1 MKKISYSIVLA
12 ISLCCVI
19 LSLTIGGICLFNSK
33 KIIKYESE
41 QKLLKMAEQITG
53 EFNKSIL
60 KAQASGENVLSLI
73 DASFDLNK
81 ALKDKSYMNQYEATI
96 SPMIKKIT
104 EDTEGVMSIYVG
116 FNPKFSGTYHQ
127 IWYADTKAN
136 GVYTLQPKINVD
148 DYWETDKVFWSE
160 PYIDDTTHICMISYT
175 APIKSGKNTI
185 GILSVDLKYDD
196 IKKYINDVKVY
207 NEGYAFLCDSK
218 FKFYVH
224 KNLSNKEYMNK
235 YINNEGFKKAMEQ
248 IKKNKS
254 GIIYYNID
262 GVNKIL
268 SYAKSA
274 DNNILG
280 IEIPENDIFKDL
292 NSLIFLISTVIII
305 GIIISILV
313 AFYIGNK
320 ITKPIN
326 EVTNIINRISEL
338 DLTFNEDIQ
347 KILQNKDET
356 GVITRSVEN
365 LKGKLRVVIGNLQ
378 KEADETFEY
387 SKIVSKST
395 EGILGTMENISCLI
409 ESLAQGAE
417 KQAQKSQSG
426 SEKLTYF
433 ADDINEAS
441 TIANKVKEYSSN
453 TNIVSRQGIEAIDNL
468 QDKFEANNKSINRAF
483 ESVGALANSSEHI
496 GQIINS
502 IESIASETN
511 LLALNAA
518 IEAARAG
525 EAGKGFAVVADQ
537 IRKLS
542 EQTTL
547 SAKEIET
554 IINEIKTEASN
565 TKNDMGDVNKAL
577 SEVNKSVEESKQA
590 FKVIGETIENTIS
603 HINILVKKINTV
615 NENKDDVLKST
626 KEISAISQESAAST
640 EEIAA
645 AIQEQVISIQNIS
658 KASEKLGSVV
668 DSLEQISKQ
677 FII

>member
-1 MKKISYSIVLA
+1 
-12 ISLCCVI
+12 
-19 LSLTIGGICLFNSK
+19 
-33 KIIKYESE
+33 
-41 QKLLKMAEQITG
+41 
-53 EFNKSIL
+53 
-60 KAQASGENVLSLI
+60 
-73 DASFDLNK
+73 
-81 ALKDKSYMNQYEATI
+81 
-96 SPMIKKIT
+96 
-104 EDTEGVMSIYVG
+104 
-116 FNPKFSGTYHQ
+116 
-127 IWYADTKAN
+127 
-136 GVYTLQPKINVD
+136 
-148 DYWETDKVFWSE
+148 
-160 PYIDDTTHICMISYT
+160 
-175 APIKSGKNTI
+175 
-185 GILSVDLKYDD
+185 
-196 IKKYINDVKVY
+196 
-207 NEGYAFLCDSK
+207 
-218 FKFYVH
+218 
-224 KNLSNKEYMNK
+224 
-235 YINNEGFKKAMEQ
+235 
-248 IKKNKS
+248 
-254 GIIYYNID
+254 
-262 GVNKIL
+262 
-268 SYAKSA
+268 
-274 DNNILG
+274 
-280 IEIPENDIFKDL
+280 
-292 NSLIFLISTVIII
+292 
-305 GIIISILV
+305 
-313 AFYIGNK
+313 
-320 ITKPIN
+320 
-326 EVTNIINRISEL
+326 
-338 DLTFNEDIQ
+338 
-347 KILQNKDET
+347 
-356 GVITRSVEN
+356 
-365 LKGKLRVVIGNLQ
+365 
-378 KEADETFEY
+378 
-387 SKIVSKST
+387 
-395 EGILGTMENISCLI
+395 MENISCLI